1 MLTPVHETV
10 PLVKGA
16 AQSRC
21 ALQEVMKVGAGTPV
35 NDAPVA
41 DVATTGEGDMSDT
54 LGLPGMPFG
63 TEVRSA
69 ATRASFAI
77 IIDLL

>member
-1 MLTPVHETV
+1 
-10 PLVKGA
+10 
-16 AQSRC
+16 
-21 ALQEVMKVGAGTPV
+21 MKVGAGTPV